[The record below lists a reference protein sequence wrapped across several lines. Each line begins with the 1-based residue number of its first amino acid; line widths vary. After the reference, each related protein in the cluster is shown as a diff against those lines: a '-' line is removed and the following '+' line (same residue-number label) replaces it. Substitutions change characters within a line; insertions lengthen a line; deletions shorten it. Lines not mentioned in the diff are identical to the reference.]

1 MQTENDTSKPEDSP
15 QQEAGE
21 GCSEATCSASWVD
34 FHGGARMK
42 LHKHLAIEVQQG
54 KMPNAPWYWYGVG
67 GISSAKRVGGYPTKK
82 EAQLAAVEHARSELT
97 AALNSLPNTKD
108 HQREASGESDCS

>member
-1 MQTENDTSKPEDSP
+1 
-15 QQEAGE
+15 
-21 GCSEATCSASWVD
+21 
-34 FHGGARMK
+34 MK

-97 AALNSLPNTKD
+97 AALNSLPNSIIKP
-108 HQREASGESDCS
+108 HA